1 MSRFCRLLALLAA
14 SLVIA
19 PGTRAFAQPAAPAA
33 PAGAASPA
41 SSAKRAAK
49 PPDETGTPAKPAAV
63 RHFRNGVKLYQDK
76 NYKGALAEF
85 EAAYQL
91 KPGASSLQ
99 NIALCLKALF
109 RYAEAADTLEK
120 LLARH
125 GSEIDDQE
133 RTEVKAAIE
142 ELSSLVGSID
152 IQVAPPDARVGVD
165 GRDVDKKTR
174 QKSIRLNVGE
184 HTVTASAPGYA
195 DASRVVRVAGGQK
208 HIPVAITLTPTMGFV
223 TVSIDDPDAAIA
235 IDGKAQAFSHWSGP
249 IAPGQHYVQV
259 YKNGFKPFEQ
269 RFTVEIGQKQTINA
283 SLGPPVAPEDGG
295 SKDSGSKDKPA
306 RQLRGWYALGALDLT
321 GLTGDPNNTKQPSGN
336 ATGGAALGI
345 RAGYRLWTPV
355 SLELLMQGSTHEA
368 KDQCV
373 PSCDGDHATRNY
385 AVQSFRIGPNL
396 RINSGGESI
405 RFTSALGLGAVQHK
419 VTFKD
424 ITNDK
429 NVDVSGVP
437 PKDTVASGWDPYL
450 LLEIGVQFNLGH
462 VLLEA
467 DAVADIDQA
476 SSIHY
481 GDAYPY
487 RDPSTGA
494 GKGGLRTLGLGLRAG
509 WSEWAPPTKVSKITQ
524 LTR

>member
-1 MSRFCRLLALLAA
+1 LLAA

-19 PGTRAFAQPAAPAA
+19 PGTRAFAQRAAPAA

-41 SSAKRAAK
+41 SSAGSDAK
-49 PPDETGTPAKPAAV
+49 PPDTAGSKAKRAAV

-76 NYKGALAEF
+76 NFKGALAEF

-120 LLARH
+120 LLAKH
-125 GSEIDDQE
+125 GGEIDDAE
-133 RTEVKAAIE
+133 RTEVKEAIE

-152 IQVAPPDARVGVD
+152 IKVKPPGARVGVD
-165 GRDVDKKTR
+165 GREVDRKTR
-174 QKSIRLNVGE
+174 QKDIRLNVGE

-195 DASRVVRVAGGQK
+195 SARRVVRVAGGQQ
-208 HIPVAITLTPTMGFV
+208 HIPVTLTLAPTMGFL
-223 TVSIDDPDAAIA
+223 TVQIDDPDAAIA
-235 IDGKAQAFSHWSGP
+235 IDGKAEAFSHFSGP
-249 IAPGQHYVQV
+249 LTPGQHYVQV
-259 YKNGFKPFEQ
+259 YKKGFKPFEQ
-269 RFTVEIGQKQTINA
+269 RFTVAVGEKQTIEA
-283 SLGPPVAPEDGG
+283 TLGPPVAPDESGAKDG
-295 SKDSGSKDKPA
+295 SSKDKPA
-306 RQLRGWYALGALDLT
+306 RQLRGWYAMGALDLT

-336 ATGGAALGI
+336 TNGGAALGV

-355 SLELLMQGSTHEA
+355 SIELLMQGSTHEA

-385 AVQSFRIGPNL
+385 SVQSFRIGPNL

-424 ITNDK
+424 ITHDK
-429 NVDVSGVP
+429 SVDVSSVP

-481 GDAYPY
+481 GTTYPY
-487 RDPSTGA
+487 RESDGS
-494 GKGGLRTLGLGLRAG
+494 GKGGLKMLGLGLRAG
-509 WSEWAPPTKVSKITQ
+509 WSEWAPPTKVSKLTQ

>member
-1 MSRFCRLLALLAA
+1 MHRFRRPIALLAA

-19 PGTRAFAQPAAPAA
+19 AGTRAAAQPAGPAGTPPAGEKAAA
-33 PAGAASPA
+33 PDKPPSK
-41 SSAKRAAK
+41 AKR
-49 PPDETGTPAKPAAV
+49 AAV
-63 RHFRNGVKLYQDK
+63 RHFKNGVKLYQDK

-85 EAAYQL
+85 EAAYRL

-99 NIALCLKALF
+99 NVALCLKALF
-109 RYAEAADTLEK
+109 RYSEAADTLEK
-120 LLARH
+120 LLQKH

-133 RTEVKAAIE
+133 RAEVEAAID
-142 ELSSLVGSID
+142 ELSSLVGSVH
-152 IQVAPPDARVGVD
+152 IQVEPPGARVSVD
-165 GRDVDKKTR
+165 GREISRKAREKD
-174 QKSIRLNVGE
+174 IRLDVGE

-195 DASRVVRVAGGQK
+195 SVSQVVRVAGGQK
-208 HIPVAITLTPTMGFV
+208 HIPVGIALTPTMGFV
-223 TVSIDDPDAAIA
+223 TVEIDDPDAAIA
-235 IDGKAQAFSHWSGP
+235 IDGKAEAFSHFSGP
-249 IAPGQHYVQV
+249 LTPGQHYVQV
-259 YKNGFKPFEQ
+259 YKKGFKPFEK
-269 RFTVEIGQKQTINA
+269 RFTVEVGQKQTIDA
-283 SLGPPVAPEDGG
+283 TLGPPVAPENSGAKDNG
-295 SKDSGSKDKPA
+295 SKEKPS
-306 RQLRGWYALGALDLT
+306 RQLRGWYAMGSLDLT
-321 GLTGDPNNTKQPSGN
+321 GLTGDPNDTKQPSGH
-336 ATGGAALGI
+336 ATGGAALGV

-355 SLELLMQGSTHEA
+355 AIELLMQGGRHDA

-373 PSCDGDHATRNY
+373 PNCDADPHATRDY
-385 AVQSFRIGPNL
+385 TVESFRIGPNL
-396 RINSGGESI
+396 RINSGGEII

-424 ITNDK
+424 ITANG
-429 NVDVSGVP
+429 VDVSTVP

-481 GDAYPY
+481 GTTYPY
-487 RDPSTGA
+487 RDADGT
-494 GKGGLRTLGLGLRAG
+494 GKGGVRMLGIGLRAG